1 MSDSTGMNTLELGQT
16 MPGTD
21 SSGNLINGQ
30 FLGTI
35 KKFTSNRLLNGS
47 SGMKKIASY
56 GPIYAVVLRNASG
69 GALLGKRLAKCDQT
83 GGYSIIEKVSGYTT
97 TLYDAPCVAIDP
109 FLPTAGVASNDLF
122 LGIFRGPTILL
133 TPSAGGDILV
143 SATVGLPLVAS
154 GDNYGRPTPAAP
166 SDAAT
171 AYQAAYAVFGRALYA
186 WDNTKTDTEQAVYM
200 HCPWFPSE

>member
-35 KKFTSNRLLNGS
+35 KKFTANRLLNAA
-47 SGMKKIASY
+47 SGVKPIASY

-69 GALLGKRLAKCDQT
+69 GALLPKRLAKCYQVK
-83 GGYSIIEKVSGYTT
+83 GYGLIEKVSGYTT
-97 TLYDAPCVAIDP
+97 ALYDAPCVAIDP
-109 FLPTAGVASNDLF
+109 YLPDAGVAANDLF
-122 LGIFRGPTILL
+122 LGIFRGPTILT
-133 TPSAGGDILV
+133 TPTASGSIVA

-154 GDNYGRPTPAAP
+154 ADSLGRPTPAAP
-166 SDAAT
+166 GSAAA
-171 AYQAAYAVFGRALYA
+171 AYQAAWATYRQALRDVTA
-186 WDNTKTDTEQAVYM
+186 QDGF
-200 HCPWFPSE
+200 PWTITWPAQPE